1 VRSLLT
7 KKIWRNYPPFLHIPK
22 RNSSTWDE
30 INELSW
36 DDVNHISWD
45 ELLNPQLTEL
55 YTITESLRQAIEEA
69 GLDTE
74 TGKKM
79 MYLTSA
85 EGKWVDHWGSY
96 FGVSR
101 LANEDDDHYKQR
113 IIGEVIR
120 PKQTVEG
127 IIDCIATYTGLDKN
141 QIIVFEPFI
150 KLHPLDFGATTDE
163 TYLAGWNYWTWAV
176 IDIQIPIQI
185 DEGLTRIINEL
196 TKAYGVKVF
205 INTQSNI
212 YITYSQFDITEEA
225 HSLSEIDF
233 NQIKVSYIT
242 DFFGYTDG
250 RMLSKDITESLWEY
264 LLSYVVAVW
273 GEYGFGDGEFG
284 DIPFGGR
291 SIIFESILNEG

>member
-7 KKIWRNYPPFLHIPK
+7 KKIWRNYPPFLHIPNK
-22 RNSSTWDE
+22 SSSTWDDV
-30 INELSW
+30 INPAE
-36 DDVNHISWD
+36 D
-45 ELLNPQLTEL
+45 ELPDTQPDEL
-55 YTITESLRQAIEEA
+55 YNITESLRQAIEEA
-69 GLDTE
+69 GIDVE

-85 EGKWVDHWGSY
+85 EGEWVDYWGSY

-127 IIDCIATYTGLDKN
+127 IIDCIATYTGLDKS
-141 QIIVFEPFI
+141 QIIVFEPFV
-150 KLHPLDFGATTDE
+150 KLRPLDFGATTDA
-163 TYLAGWNYWTWAV
+163 TYLAGWYYWTWAI

-212 YITYSQFDITEEA
+212 YITYPQFDITEEA

-250 RMLSKDITESLWEY
+250 RMLGKDVTESLWEY
-264 LLSYVVAVW
+264 LLSYSVVDW
-273 GEYGFGDGEFG
+273 GEYGFGDDEFG
-284 DIPFGGR
+284 NIPFGGR
-291 SIIFESILNEG
+291 SILFESILYEG

>member
-7 KKIWRNYPPFLHIPK
+7 KKIWRNYPPFLHIPNK
-22 RNSSTWDE
+22 SSSTWDDV
-30 INELSW
+30 INPAE
-36 DDVNHISWD
+36 D
-45 ELLNPQLTEL
+45 ELPDTQPDEL
-55 YTITESLRQAIEEA
+55 YNITESLRQAIEEA
-69 GLDTE
+69 GIDVE

-79 MYLTSA
+79 MYLASA

-101 LANEDDDHYKQR
+101 LANENDDHYKQR
-113 IIGEVIR
+113 IIDEIIR

-127 IIDCIATYTGLDKN
+127 IIDCIATYTGLNKN
-141 QIIVFEPFI
+141 QITVFEPFV
-150 KLHPLDFGATTDE
+150 KLRSLDFGATTDT
-163 TYLAGWNYWTWAV
+163 TYLSGWDYWTWAV

>member
-7 KKIWRNYPPFLHIPK
+7 KKIWRNYPPFLHIPNK
-22 RNSSTWDE
+22 SSSTWDDV
-30 INELSW
+30 INPAE
-36 DDVNHISWD
+36 D
-45 ELLNPQLTEL
+45 ELPDTQPDEL
-55 YTITESLRQAIEEA
+55 YNITESLRQAIEEA
-69 GLDTE
+69 GIDTE

-85 EGKWVDHWGSY
+85 EGEWVDYWGSY

-127 IIDCIATYTGLDKN
+127 IIDCIATYTGLNKN
-141 QIIVFEPFI
+141 QITVFEPFV
-150 KLHPLDFGATTDE
+150 KLRSLDFGATTDT
-163 TYLAGWNYWTWAV
+163 TYLSGWDYWTWAV

-212 YITYSQFDITEEA
+212 YITYPQFDITEEA

-250 RMLSKDITESLWEY
+250 RMLGKDVTESLWEY
-264 LLSYVVAVW
+264 LLSYSVVDW
-273 GEYGFGDGEFG
+273 GEYGFGDDEFG
-284 DIPFGGR
+284 NIPFGGR
-291 SIIFESILNEG
+291 SILFESILYEG

>member
-1 VRSLLT
+1 MRSLLT
-7 KKIWRNYPPFLHIPK
+7 KKIWRNYPPFLHIPNK
-22 RNSSTWDE
+22 SSSTWDDV
-30 INELSW
+30 INPAE
-36 DDVNHISWD
+36 D
-45 ELLNPQLTEL
+45 ELPDTQPDEL
-55 YTITESLRQAIEEA
+55 YNITESLRQAIEEA
-69 GLDTE
+69 GIDTE

-85 EGKWVDHWGSY
+85 EGEWVDYWGSY

-127 IIDCIATYTGLDKN
+127 IIDCIATYTGLNKN
-141 QIIVFEPFI
+141 QITVFEPFV
-150 KLHPLDFGATTDE
+150 KLRSLDFGATTDT
-163 TYLAGWNYWTWAV
+163 TYLSGWDYWTWAV

-212 YITYSQFDITEEA
+212 YITYPQFDITEEA

-250 RMLSKDITESLWEY
+250 RMLGKDVTESLWEY
-264 LLSYVVAVW
+264 LLSYSVVDW
-273 GEYGFGDGEFG
+273 GEYGFGDDEFG
-284 DIPFGGR
+284 NIPFGGR
-291 SIIFESILNEG
+291 SILFESILYEG